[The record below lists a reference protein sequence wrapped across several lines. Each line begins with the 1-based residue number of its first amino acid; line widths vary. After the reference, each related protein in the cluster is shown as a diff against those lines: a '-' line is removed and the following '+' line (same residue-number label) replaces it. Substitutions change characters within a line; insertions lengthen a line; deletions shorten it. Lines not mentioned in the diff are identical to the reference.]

1 MSFRRAADI
10 VTDVPA
16 AFEEIEAI
24 AVMLLTQQV
33 LVLPLDVGDI
43 IIVEQLP
50 GSHAVSSRYDSRNA
64 TPFLRRDPLRLD
76 PAQRTDAG
84 HTLPRYRAYTTPQ
97 GGLNEDVLATRHRHR
112 RHRGHA
118 RFRSGNRAGGN
129 AMRR

>member
-43 IIVEQLP
+43 II
-50 GSHAVSSRYDSRNA
+50 
-64 TPFLRRDPLRLD
+64 FL
-76 PAQRTDAG
+76 Q
-84 HTLPRYRAYTTPQ
+84 
-97 GGLNEDVLATRHRHR
+97 
-112 RHRGHA
+112 A
-118 RFRSGNRAGGN
+118 RFPEREAVPPARSPSA
-129 AMRR
+129 